1 MSAKI
6 TKDKMDFISDQI
18 KKREN
23 LNFKFTLYVDLL
35 DTIE

>member
-23 LNFKFTLYVDLL
+23 LKVEVQKMKKVRMRF
-35 DTIE
+35 